1 MGPKDSFNGA
11 LTWLLHYGD
20 REPLAVY
27 IRENGIQ
34 KGVEADALARL
45 IRVHAK
51 FHLGSITTPE
61 DDLMLEACKQE
72 WRIRK
77 TLRKLGGKDFP
88 RRFIEERLKQARPD
102 LKRRALRNEVDR
114 HIQQFKRWRISK

>member
-20 REPLAVY
+20 REPLAAY

-34 KGVEADALARL
+34 KGMEADILSQLLKDATFRL
-45 IRVHAK
+45 GH
-51 FHLGSITTPE
+51 TTSHE
-61 DDLMLEACKQE
+61 DDLMLEALKQE
-72 WRIRK
+72 WRTRT
-77 TLRKLGGKDFP
+77 TLRQLGKKDFP

-102 LKRRALRNEVDR
+102 LKRSALRNEVDR
-114 HIQQFKRWRISK
+114 HIQQFKRWRVSK